1 MHEKMD
7 GGMKRKRLSWPGLF
21 ALLLS
26 ALGIGSGWAQ
36 TPAPAPT
43 GAAAKEPAYKV
54 EYYYKTQW
62 GHADEWLALFKK
74 NHLPL
79 LKALKEE
86 GRILDIAIDRP
97 RYHQTED
104 GRWDYRVTV
113 TWKSYAASNDPGN
126 EQALIRKLFP
136 DQETFKREEQRRFEI
151 LISHSDVPIVSV
163 PLEP

>member
-7 GGMKRKRLSWPGLF
+7 GGMKRKRLSRGRLF

-26 ALGIGSGWAQ
+26 VLGAGSAWAQ
-36 TPAPAPT
+36 TPTPPPA
-43 GAAAKEPAYKV
+43 GAGAKELAYKV

-104 GRWDYRVTV
+104 GRW
-113 TWKSYAASNDPGN
+113 
-126 EQALIRKLFP
+126 P